1 MGRTAKLSK
10 QMLEYKNNFYKVYQS
25 SVIPLFNQF
34 EVERRNRVAIMFC
47 ISIIT
52 GTIILFTGM
61 DWLSGNIMNRS
72 SVISVIEIILFI
84 AAIVTLIL
92 LPFHLNSKFIDNLKH
107 SCMNQLLTMFG
118 NIHWHDKTDLITDE
132 ELSESN
138 LFGLYNR
145 RSSFDAFEGEFNNVD
160 FKICE
165 TEMLHI
171 TGSGKHR
178 SIKTIFKGVIV
189 KFKSNKDIKSNTII
203 ATKGD
208 KKIRNRNCTAIIGVF
223 GIIQLFPDLFKNGFN
238 LGTLIVFIT
247 IALIVFGIAFVI
259 NKLANKSDIKWQEIK
274 LEDPEFNKKYK
285 AYSGNQ
291 IEARYLITPAFME
304 RFQNIQTA
312 FGTNKVKCSFYG
324 DSLMFAISTNKNLF
338 EIGNLWKSLK
348 NPEQMETFF
357 NELSSIFTLVEH
369 FKLDEKIGL

>member
-10 QMLEYKNNFYKVYQS
+10 QMFEYKNNFYKVYQS
-25 SVIPLFNQF
+25 SVIPIF
-34 EVERRNRVAIMFC
+34 ENFERDRKNKLATMFC
-47 ISIIT
+47 ISFIT
-52 GTIILFTGM
+52 GVIILFTVM
-61 DWLSGNIMNRS
+61 DWVNGY
-72 SVISVIEIILFI
+72 VIDRPTAINVIEIILFI
-84 AAIVTLIL
+84 VAVTTMIL

-118 NIHWHDKTDLITDE
+118 NIQWHDKTDLITDT

-145 RSSFDAFEGEFNNVD
+145 RSSYDAFEGKFNNVD

-171 TGSGKHR
+171 TGSGKNR
-178 SIKTIFKGVIV
+178 SVKTIFKGVIV

-208 KKIRNRNCTAIIGVF
+208 KKIRNRNCTAVIGVF
-223 GIIQLFPDLFKNGFN
+223 GILQLFPDIFKNDFN
-238 LGTLIVFIT
+238 LGSLIALIIT
-247 IALIVFGIAFVI
+247 ILIVFGIVFVI

-291 IEARYLITPAFME
+291 VEARYLITPAFME

-348 NPEQMETFF
+348 NPEQMEIFF
-357 NELSSIFTLVEH
+357 NELSSIFTLVDH